1 MENEPIK
8 QVLPSEQKI
17 NGQEEAPNQDV
28 DGSFKNLMITAK
40 SLKVVTDGPLSQMF
54 TAVLNELYKKEVDKE
69 TGIAIESQALD
80 VSNAQ
85 NLWIASKVVQQT
97 HRDEHI
103 GMLYGVYDH
112 DATLQDVMRIS
123 AAIEEM
129 NEEERKV
136 SAIVIVTNERN
147 ADSGDTFQNF
157 HYSDVFSRDCS
168 ALYRNDNDMA
178 TRFYRA
184 NNVFA
189 RAIKE
194 VAEKKG
200 VKVVASL
207 EEYIQHANGQ
217 G

>member
-1 MENEPIK
+1 MENQLTKPTASP
-8 QVLPSEQKI
+8 QQK
-17 NGQEEAPNQDV
+17 NLAEEVVPEKEI

-54 TAVLNELYKKEVDKE
+54 TATLNELYKKEVDE
-69 TGIAIESQALD
+69 NTGIAIESQALD
-80 VSNAQ
+80 VSNSQ
-85 NLWIASKVVQQT
+85 NLWIASKAAQAAS
-97 HRDEHI
+97 RDEHI
-103 GMLYGVYDH
+103 GMLYGVYSH
-112 DATLQDVMRIS
+112 EASIQDVMRIN

-129 NEEERKV
+129 TDEERQV

-147 ADSGDTFQNF
+147 AENGETFQNF
-157 HYSDVFSRDCS
+157 HYADSFSRNIS
-168 ALYRNDNDMA
+168 ALYANDNDHSV
-178 TRFYRA
+178 RHYRA

-207 EEYIQHANGQ
+207 EEFIQHINGK

>member
-1 MENEPIK
+1 MQNTTNMSAVPVQQGNQTK
-8 QVLPSEQKI
+8 
-17 NGQEEAPNQDV
+17 EEAPDQDV
-28 DGSFKNLMITAK
+28 DGSFKNLMSTAK

-54 TAVLNELYKKEVDKE
+54 TAVLNELYKKEVDKD

-80 VSNAQ
+80 ASNAQ
-85 NLWIASKVVQQT
+85 NLWIASKVVQQAA
-97 HRDEHI
+97 RDEHI
-103 GMLYGVYDH
+103 GMLYGVYNH
-112 DATLQDVMRIS
+112 DASIQDVMRIS

-129 NEEERKV
+129 TDEERQR
-136 SAIVIVTNERN
+136 SAIVIVTDERN

-157 HYSDVFSRDCS
+157 HYADSYSRDCS
-168 ALYRNDNDMA
+168 ALYRNDNDMS

-207 EEYIQHANGQ
+207 EEFITHARSQ